1 LFEAILARMEKVRD
15 VTRAMDHQ
23 FAESPNDHALLAFI
37 AHLPVGKD
45 KLRRLLLPVCINF
58 GRNRWNGFRLL
69 RHRRDAHLQVPDVRS
84 SALTGSRSPPIG
96 SFLGALLA
104 GDDKAQIR
112 RAVLGAS
119 ARPDPRPPPRRT
131 VETVLDAWAVIIKA
145 TRFFQGDS
153 VGSNFRSL
161 PPRPTAGS
169 AGPVRTADRYFEL
182 KSEIHKKLIG
192 VLNLDKVSS
201 LPKDRVRAE
210 IGRVVERLLEEER
223 LPMTTAEANKMVE
236 EVLDEV
242 LGLGPLEPLLKEP
255 SISDILVNGYNKV
268 YIERGGKLS
277 LSPIRFKDNQH
288 LLHIIEKIVS
298 QVGRRIDEAQP
309 IVDARLLDGSRV
321 NAIIPPLALDGPALS
336 IRRFGRHVITSDEM
350 IANRTITQS
359 MLRFLAACVQ
369 SKASI
374 LISGG
379 TGSGKTTT
387 LNAMSRFIPEDE
399 RIITIEDTAELQLQ
413 QRHVVKFE
421 TRPPNVN
428 KTGGINQRQLLRTAL
443 RMRPDRI
450 IVGECRGA
458 EALDML
464 QAMNTGVEGSMTTIH
479 ANTPKDAFS
488 RLEAMILMADLEIP
502 NRVIVQQLAGAI
514 KLVLQV
520 TRLQDGSRKIVS
532 ISEVTGVEEDR
543 VATRDIFIFDRTG
556 VSDSGKVQGRFR
568 WTGYTPKIMERIQV
582 AGISL
587 PKDLFDEVV
596 EVNL

>member
-1 LFEAILARMEKVRD
+1 M
-15 VTRAMDHQ
+15 
-23 FAESPNDHALLAFI
+23 
-37 AHLPVGKD
+37 
-45 KLRRLLLPVCINF
+45 
-58 GRNRWNGFRLL
+58 
-69 RHRRDAHLQVPDVRS
+69 
-84 SALTGSRSPPIG
+84 
-96 SFLGALLA
+96 
-104 GDDKAQIR
+104 
-112 RAVLGAS
+112 
-119 ARPDPRPPPRRT
+119 PPRH
-131 VETVLDAWAVIIKA
+131 
-145 TRFFQGDS
+145 
-153 VGSNFRSL
+153 N
-161 PPRPTAGS
+161 AGPS
-169 AGPVRTADRYFEL
+169 GPVRTADRYFEL

-210 IGRVVERLLEEER
+210 IGRVVERLLEDER
-223 LPMTTAEANKMVE
+223 VPMTTAEQNKMVE

-242 LGLGPLEPLLKEP
+242 LGLGPLEPLLKEA
-255 SISDILVNGYNKV
+255 SISDILVNGFNKV
-268 YIERGGKLS
+268 YIERNGKLS

-350 IANRTITQS
+350 IANRTIMSS

-387 LNAMSRFIPEDE
+387 LNALSRFVPEDE

-428 KTGGINQRQLLRTAL
+428 REGGINQRQLLRTAL

-479 ANTPKDAFS
+479 ANNPRDAFS
-488 RLEAMILMADLEIP
+488 RLEAMIMMADLEIP
-502 NRVIVQQLAGAI
+502 NRVIVQQLASAI
-514 KLVLQV
+514 KLVAQV
-520 TRLQDGSRKIVS
+520 TRLSDGSRKIVS
-532 ISEVTGVEEDR
+532 ISEVIGVEEDR
-543 VATRDIFIFDRTG
+543 VGTRDVFVFERTG
-556 VSDSGKVQGRFR
+556 VDDSGKVQGRFK
-568 WTGYTPKIMERIQV
+568 WTGYEPKTLERIKIT
-582 AGISL
+582 GISL
-587 PKDLFDEVV
+587 PPGIFDEVV
-596 EVNL
+596 EVNQ